1 MRIIAKTLEDLIEE
15 FRKLPTIGPK
25 TAQRIA
31 FYLLSMSKKEAAKL
45 AQAILDLKEKVGHCR
60 VCYNPADAEI
70 CEICADARRD
80 DSLICIV
87 EQPFDVV
94 AIEKTGEYR
103 GFYHVLGGSI
113 SPIENIGPDEIR
125 IKELLDRVG
134 KGSIKEIIVATN
146 PNIEGETTAM
156 YISKI
161 IKPLGIRVT
170 RIASGLPV
178 GGDLEYADEITLGK
192 AMSGRRE
199 L

>member
-1 MRIIAKTLEDLIEE
+1 MRFLAKPLEDLIEE

-31 FYLLSMSKKEAAKL
+31 FYLLSMSKKEATKL
-45 AQAILDLKEKVGHCR
+45 AQAILDLKEKVGYCR
-60 VCYNPADAEI
+60 VCYNPADSEI
-70 CEICADARRD
+70 CEICADTRRD
-80 DSLICIV
+80 ESLICIV
-87 EQPFDVV
+87 EQPVDVGAV
-94 AIEKTGEYR
+94 EKTGEFR
-103 GFYHVLGGSI
+103 GLYHVLGGSI

-125 IKELLDRVG
+125 IKELLERVR
-134 KGSIKEIIVATN
+134 KGNVKEIIVATN

-161 IKPLGIRVT
+161 FKPLGIMVT

-192 AMSGRRE
+192 AMLGRRE
-199 L
+199 I

>member
-1 MRIIAKTLEDLIEE
+1 MRILAKPLEDLIEE

-31 FYLLSMSKKEAAKL
+31 FYLLSMSKKEALKL
-45 AQAILDLKEKVGHCR
+45 AQAILDLKEKVGYCR
-60 VCYNPADAEI
+60 VCYNPTDAEI
-70 CEICADARRD
+70 CEICTDAKRD
-80 DSLICIV
+80 DSLVCVV
-87 EQPFDVV
+87 EQPVDVM
-94 AIEKTGEYR
+94 AIEKTGEYKGR
-103 GFYHVLGGSI
+103 YHVLGGSI

-125 IKELLDRVG
+125 IKELMDRIG
-134 KGSIKEIIVATN
+134 KGIIKEVIVATN

-156 YISKI
+156 YISKVV
-161 IKPLGIRVT
+161 KPFGIRVT

-192 AMSGRRE
+192 AMTGRRE